1 MEKRADDRELGEGM
15 TARRPGAPERS
26 NGQESPRGMS
36 PRPVKRNGR
45 HWSSR
50 LLHFVGEITSHSAAG
65 LVVAALVAAWVV
77 FGVASAFPGWWDNV
91 LFVAS
96 STITLFMV
104 FAIQHTQARQQAA
117 TQRKLD
123 ELLRAVPRADDRLIA
138 VEEAPD
144 GELEAL
150 AGLNLED
157 RERALESAK
166 EQGIR

>member
-1 MEKRADDRELGEGM
+1 MA
-15 TARRPGAPERS
+15 
-26 NGQESPRGMS
+26 
-36 PRPVKRNGR
+36 PRPAKRSGR

-50 LLHFVGEITSHSAAG
+50 LLHFVGEITAHSAAG
-65 LVVAALVAAWVV
+65 LVVAALVAAWIV

-123 ELLRAVPRADDRLIA
+123 ELLRAIPRADERLIA

-157 RERALESAK
+157 RERALESAA
-166 EQGIR
+166 EQGIH

>member
-1 MEKRADDRELGEGM
+1 MEEPAENSVPGDGA
-15 TARRPGAPERS
+15 TARLRS
-26 NGQESPRGMS
+26 QTGRTNGQESPRGLA
-36 PRPVKRNGR
+36 PKPVQRTGR

-50 LLHFVGEITSHSAAG
+50 LLHFVGEITSHSATG

-77 FGVASAFPGWWDNV
+77 FGIASAFPGWWDNV

-123 ELLRAVPRADDRLIA
+123 ELLRAIPRADERLIA

-157 RERALESAK
+157 RERALESAA
-166 EQGIR
+166 EQGIH